1 VFGGNEYNTD
11 GGIGNEEL
19 RMENCEFQDR
29 RRGAKHEAKSRA
41 REWNGGERSWVSEIC
56 DVKSAIIS
64 GSIEE
69 TLAHV

>member
-1 VFGGNEYNTD
+1 
-11 GGIGNEEL
+11 
-19 RMENCEFQDR
+19 MENCEFQDR